1 MKSIVA
7 QEIAKMG
14 AAVPFAFEVTF
25 ADGTIYRNRDEP
37 ARFALRFRNRAAEWS
52 TAAFGHVGMIEKYI
66 DGGIDVEGDLNAA
79 FEAGLN
85 GGVSSGA
92 IVNHRNHWHEFR
104 FGNRSIGQA
113 KTNARFHYGLG
124 ADFYGYWLDLPLMM
138 YTCAYWKPGTRTVEE
153 AQRNKIEHVCRKIQL
168 KPGETVVD
176 IGCGFGGFMLHA
188 WEQLRRAG
196 MRREHHHR
204 AGRVAARSDSAA
216 RPRR

>member
-52 TAAFGHVGMIEKYI
+52 TAAFGHIGMIEKYI

-92 IVNHRNHWHEFR
+92 MREPSQPLARVPIRQPQHRAGKDQRAFSLWPGRR
-104 FGNRSIGQA
+104 FLRLLAGRP
-113 KTNARFHYGLG
+113 Y
-124 ADFYGYWLDLPLMM
+124 MM
-138 YTCAYWKPGTRTVEE
+138 YTCAYWKPGTR
-153 AQRNKIEHVCRKIQL
+153 RWRKPSAIRSS
-168 KPGETVVD
+168 T
-176 IGCGFGGFMLHA
+176 C
-188 WEQLRRAG
+188 
-196 MRREHHHR
+196 
-204 AGRVAARSDSAA
+204 AAKFSSSPAKRWWTSAA
-216 RPRR
+216 ASAASCCTHGSISACGYAA